1 MARGFEVGSDFIQG
15 NMLELS
21 EAPSAER
28 NAPSTFGFSVGREV
42 GDAIAFWA
50 LQKAGFWR
58 IVRPFLIQHMAGDEI
73 ENIGCLL
80 TPHQIRQRLCLL
92 PSEDELYYKERILDE
107 EQLMSAYRWDYLALR
122 IQKSGD
128 GFEAYPSLIDV
139 TTQEPRGIVRIQ
151 HGLYRKKQED
161 IDRVKETGFR
171 VFRLE
176 IILGENW
183 RFKAN
188 IEEI

>member
-1 MARGFEVGSDFIQG
+1 MGSDFIQG

-21 EAPSAER
+21 EAPRAGR
-28 NAPSTFGFSVGREV
+28 NAPSPFGFSVGREV

-58 IVRPFLIQHMAGDEI
+58 IVKPFLIQHMSGDEI

-80 TPHQIRQRLCLL
+80 TPHQIRQHLCLL
-92 PSEDELYYKERILDE
+92 PGEEELYYKERILDE
-107 EQLMSAYRWDYLALR
+107 KQLMSVYKWDYLALR

-128 GFEAYPSLIDV
+128 RFEAYPSLIDF
-139 TTQEPRGIVRIQ
+139 TTQERRDIIEVQ
-151 HGLYRKKQED
+151 NGLYRKNQED

-176 IILGENW
+176 IILSENW